1 MKKYLIAL
9 AVLTIA
15 GIAFAQGYS
24 NFLSADLFVPAPF
37 KIVFGAGES
46 TSAVISKTGDDKIGV
61 GSGDTFNVGSADKL
75 TVAGI
80 IVPQTIVA
88 KYEDGAAG
96 NATDR
101 VFFLADAAY
110 QITACSQIHSVA
122 AGGASV
128 IQVTK
133 ETTTGA
139 PGSGADL
146 LTNNTNTGFDLN
158 ATANTLQAGTLTAT
172 GADLQLAAGD
182 RLSVDY
188 ANAIQSSAGVRVT
201 CTLKRI

>member
-1 MKKYLIAL
+1 MKKYLIAIT
-9 AVLTIA
+9 VLTIA

-24 NFLSADLFVPAPF
+24 NFMSSDLYIPAPF
-37 KIVFGAGES
+37 KLIFGENS
-46 TSAVISKTGDDKIGV
+46 SDDAVLSGASDKITLA
-61 GSGDTFNVGSADKL
+61 SGDTLAVTSADKL
-75 TVAGI
+75 TVGGV

-110 QITACSQIHSVA
+110 QITACSEIHSVA

-172 GADLQLAAGD
+172 GADLVLAAGD

-188 ANAIQSSAGVRVT
+188 AQAIQSSAGVRIT
-201 CTLKRI
+201 CTLKRV